1 LCRIDGVVAGV
12 LHPEP
17 EAHLHVIGGE
27 IGGVIDVDV
36 DEVFDGATGDDA
48 RVGDSACGNR
58 QGQWGF
64 KLPIEYNRDGG
75 AGIGPWLE
83 RVGGIC
89 IREVRETDAAEHLL
103 DGALYARTGGILVDT
118 FLGHPMRLEEGRQD
132 AAEQEGE
139 HAEGCRP
146 SAPLTPA
153 QLADQSGVTRAT
165 MTGLIDTLERD
176 GLVLREPSK
185 EDRRMMQVALTR
197 KGEALLKD
205 FLPVHFRRIAA
216 LMGALTQDEQKLM
229 VQLTQK
235 IVARTRE
242 VQSAMAEGNA

>member
-1 LCRIDGVVAGV
+1 VTSPV
-12 LHPEP
+12 
-17 EAHLHVIGGE
+17 
-27 IGGVIDVDV
+27 
-36 DEVFDGATGDDA
+36 T
-48 RVGDSACGNR
+48 
-58 QGQWGF
+58 
-64 KLPIEYNRDGG
+64 
-75 AGIGPWLE
+75 
-83 RVGGIC
+83 
-89 IREVRETDAAEHLL
+89 AA
-103 DGALYARTGGILVDT
+103 A
-118 FLGHPMRLEEGRQD
+118 
-132 AAEQEGE
+132 
-139 HAEGCRP
+139 
-146 SAPLTPA
+146 
-153 QLADQSGVTRAT
+153 AT